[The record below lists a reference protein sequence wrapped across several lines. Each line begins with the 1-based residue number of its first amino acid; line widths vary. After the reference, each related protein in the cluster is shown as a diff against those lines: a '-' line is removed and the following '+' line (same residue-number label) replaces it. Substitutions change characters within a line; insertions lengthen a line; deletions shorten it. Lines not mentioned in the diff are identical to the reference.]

1 MHSAGIARSVNLP
14 DLLQYVQ
21 YLGREVSMALKD
33 FGENRQLE
41 QFLLS
46 RLAKREVTD
55 LVHKYTKPYK

>member
-1 MHSAGIARSVNLP
+1 MTLR
-14 DLLQYVQ
+14 
-21 YLGREVSMALKD
+21 D

-55 LVHKYTKPYK
+55 LVHRYAMPY